1 MHWENVIFAI
11 FAILTLSVFW
21 IGISDIILLMKIKSY
36 DPILWKKER
45 PWRRG
50 AVIAKIIDQIEDNEI
65 QKWNRRHNE
74 SLKVFLI
81 TFVSSIL
88 LSFTI
93 VYFER
98 P

>member
-1 MHWENVIFAI
+1 MFWRNVIFAI
-11 FAILTLSVFW
+11 FAILTMSVFW
-21 IGISDIILLMKIKSY
+21 IGISDIILLMKIKIH
-36 DPILWKKER
+36 DPILWKNER

-50 AVIAKIIDQIEDNEI
+50 EGIAKIIDQIEDDGI

-88 LSFTI
+88 LSFAI
-93 VYFER
+93 IYFKR